1 MVAVHGSLA
10 GVAKHPCQRT
20 QELSSNSRRSTSV
33 RLLRNNED
41 CNHLGYKSHMKMKTP
56 NRIRSSVT
64 LSLVEESRGGPF
76 VLWDGIA
83 RSMDLASS
91 MGFDG
96 VEIFPP
102 DAESLAGVPIGQMA
116 ADRNLSIAAIGTGA
130 GWVKHRLSL
139 ADGSAGKRQEAI
151 GFIARIVEVAASLGA
166 GAIIGSM
173 QGRSTPEVSKERASG
188 YLREGLEAL
197 DSLAARSSGRVFYE
211 PLNRYETDQCNTLES
226 GCRMIEG
233 LGGTTLLADWF
244 HMNIEEADMARS
256 LREAGDRV
264 GHVHFAD
271 TNRSAV
277 GMGHLEVSP
286 LIQALRDINYT
297 GYLSAEVFPL
307 PSSIVAAEVTL
318 ESYRRYVS

>member
-1 MVAVHGSLA
+1 
-10 GVAKHPCQRT
+10 
-20 QELSSNSRRSTSV
+20 
-33 RLLRNNED
+33 
-41 CNHLGYKSHMKMKTP
+41 MKTP

-76 VLWDGIA
+76 VLWDGVA
-83 RSMDLASS
+83 GSMDLAST
-91 MGFDG
+91 MGFDA

-102 DAESLAGVPIGQMA
+102 DAETVAGIPIGQMA
-116 ADRNLSIAAIGTGA
+116 AERNLSIAAIGTGA

-139 ADGSAGKRQEAI
+139 ADESASKRREAI
-151 GFIARIVEVAASLGA
+151 EFIGRIIEVAASLGA

-173 QGRSTPEVSKERASG
+173 QGRSTPEVSKDRAKG

-197 DSLAARSSGRVFYE
+197 DHVAARASGRVFYE

-233 LGGTTLLADWF
+233 LENTTLLADWF
-244 HMNIEEADMARS
+244 HMNIEEADIARS

-271 TNRSAV
+271 SNRCAV
-277 GMGHLEVSP
+277 GMGHLEVTP
-286 LIQALRDINYT
+286 LIQALRDIQYN
-297 GYLSAEVFPL
+297 GYLSAEVFPT
-307 PSSIVAAEVTL
+307 PSSIVAAEVTM
-318 ESYRRYVS
+318 ESYRRYVG